1 MDSKPENDVGYSAN
15 GSCQPGEPRPAPER
29 MTSEMNHIGITSL
42 VIVQR
47 ATQSFF
53 KLANR
58 QFTLDF
64 SDQCTQV
71 IYLQG
76 IQVNVLASLG

>member
-1 MDSKPENDVGYSAN
+1 MARSSQVNPDLY
-15 GSCQPGEPRPAPER
+15 PER
-29 MTSEMNHIGITSL
+29 MASEMNHIRITPL
-42 VIVQR
+42 VIAQR

-58 QFTLDF
+58 QFTFDF

-76 IQVNVLASLG
+76 IQINVLASWG